1 LQEANYPKAKVFDK
15 GDYDYRNLLEEKNI
29 DAVIISTPW
38 LWHTPMTVDA
48 MKAGKYA
55 GTEVSAATSLEECWD
70 LVNTHE
76 ETGIHMMMLEMLI
89 IVVM

>member
-1 LQEANYPKAKVFDK
+1 MIQKAGYYKAVEYGKD
-15 GDYDYRNLLEEKNI
+15 DYDYRNLLEQKNI

-55 GTEVSAATSLEECWD
+55 GVKVSAATTLEECWLSGVTPD
-70 LVNTHE
+70 R
-76 ETGIHMMMLEMLI
+76 
-89 IVVM
+89 